1 MRTTVAARKVVG
13 GGEPASYLQHM
24 EDVQYML
31 IASIMNKIITS
42 RKNSNRV
49 RAFISLM
56 THGWMFL
63 FQLSI
68 VWFLKD
74 LTLAGSL
81 YVLWFAWV
89 RSMENTCQEN
99 NSSIVYWSGA
109 VYYLVTRH
117 WPQDMFTLAAVSKI
131 TKSTLWVM
139 EIWTTEKVF
148 LIFNPSYLVLEN
160 IKELCTSG
168 KFVLYSCR

>member
-1 MRTTVAARKVVG
+1 
-13 GGEPASYLQHM
+13 M
-24 EDVQYML
+24 EDTQYML
-31 IASIMNKIITS
+31 IASILNKIITS
-42 RKNSNRV
+42 RENSNRV
-49 RAFISLM
+49 RAFISVV

-63 FQLSI
+63 FQLNI

-74 LTLAGSL
+74 ITLAGSL
-81 YVLWFAWV
+81 RMLWFAWV

-109 VYYLVTRH
+109 AFCLVTRH

-131 TKSTLWVM
+131 TKSILLVM

-148 LIFNPSYLVLEN
+148 LIFNPSYWVLEN
-160 IKELCTSG
+160 IKELCTSD
-168 KFVLYSCR
+168 KSLLYSCG